1 VRSATIERQS
11 FRLAL
16 AALSVSLAGCGAT
29 TDRALEETFQQ
40 VYPIEPTANITIK
53 NDDGTVHI
61 YGSPANEMRVE
72 AIKRAYTRER
82 LKQIAVNLSVQPG
95 AVSIRTSFP
104 PRKAWSL
111 SDRSGTVDYTLVVP
125 QTANISQLDMGNGEV
140 LVEGMHGH
148 TTRARLGNGRMF
160 VHNCHSNVGLTM
172 NRGTLTLVYDWW
184 EPGKFVTEATIASGN
199 VWAFLPSDAA
209 LHLIAETG
217 NGKIANDFADTSERI
232 SDDLTKIDTSIH
244 TGGEATIKIHAGQG
258 NIKIAE
264 ANP

>member
-1 VRSATIERQS
+1 VRSATIKRQS
-11 FRLAL
+11 FYLGL
-16 AALSVSLAGCGAT
+16 AALSVSLAGCGAA
-29 TDRALEETFQQ
+29 DHALEETFEQF
-40 VYPIEPTANITIK
+40 YTIEPTANITIE
-53 NDDGTVHI
+53 NEDGTVHI

-82 LKQIAVNLSVQPG
+82 LKQIAVDVSVQPG

-104 PRKAWSL
+104 PRKAWGL

-125 QTANISQLDMGNGEV
+125 QTATISQLDLGKGEV

-148 TTRARLGNGRMF
+148 TARARLGNGRMF
-160 VHNCHSNVGLTM
+160 VHNCYSNVGLTVSLG
-172 NRGTLTLVYDWW
+172 NLTLVYDWW
-184 EPGKFVTEATIASGN
+184 EPGKFLTKATIASGN

-217 NGKIANDFADTSERI
+217 NGKISNDFGDTDEGA
-232 SDDLTKIDTSIH
+232 SDDVTKIDTSIH
-244 TGGEATIKIHAGQG
+244 AGGEATIKIHAGQG

>member
-1 VRSATIERQS
+1 
-11 FRLAL
+11 
-16 AALSVSLAGCGAT
+16 
-29 TDRALEETFQQ
+29 
-40 VYPIEPTANITIK
+40 
-53 NDDGTVHI
+53 
-61 YGSPANEMRVE
+61 
-72 AIKRAYTRER
+72 
-82 LKQIAVNLSVQPG
+82 
-95 AVSIRTSFP
+95 
-104 PRKAWSL
+104 
-111 SDRSGTVDYTLVVP
+111 
-125 QTANISQLDMGNGEV
+125 
-140 LVEGMHGH
+140 
-148 TTRARLGNGRMF
+148 
-160 VHNCHSNVGLTM
+160 M